1 MQSLISLLSCFDS
14 KILFLSRQLLQSS
27 VVLFLNLPSFKILLQ
42 SESLVDR

>member
-27 VVLFLNLPSFKILLQ
+27 VVC
-42 SESLVDR
+42 SLTYRVLKFTAIREV